1 MVCKNCGA
9 KVRKCLK
16 YCKKCGANI
25 NTGIVP
31 TAHPIGVTIKKQN
44 KDQCIKILA
53 IAGIVIII
61 AVISVFIFIK
71 FMATH

>member
-16 YCKKCGANI
+16 YCKKCGANV

-44 KDQCIKILA
+44 KDRYRKFFV
-53 IAGIVIII
+53 IAVTVIII
-61 AVISVFIFIK
+61 AVSVFIFIK
-71 FMATH
+71 FTAS